1 MGKTAFIFPGQG
13 SQYVGMGR
21 DLYDSSQI
29 AKKIFDEFNKIT
41 GRNISGF
48 CFDGPEEELKQTI
61 NTQPSILAVSIACL
75 ELLNEKM
82 DIKPALTA
90 GHSLGEYAALYA
102 RGVLTLDDTIK
113 RINKRAELMGK
124 FQKGTMTAVLG
135 LDDAKLAEI
144 IDKSKS
150 FGTIS
155 IANYNTTEQ
164 TVITGEEKAIEEAE
178 KLCFEAGAKRVIRL
192 AVSGAFHSPLMKD
205 AQDEYKKYLAD
216 FSLNDAAIPVVTNT
230 DAKATLKKEEFYT
243 KMASQISSSVYWK
256 QSIDYMV
263 ENGVD
268 TFIEI
273 GPGKVLA
280 GMIKRISKTAKVYNI
295 SDLASLESTA
305 GSFSLV

>member
-75 ELLNEKM
+75 ELLKEKL
-82 DIKPALTA
+82 DIKPAFTA

-102 RGVLTLDDTIK
+102 SGVLTLDDTIK
-113 RINKRAELMGK
+113 LINKRAELMGK

-155 IANYNTTEQ
+155 IANYNTPEQ

>member
-13 SQYVGMGR
+13 SQYVGMGK
-21 DLYDSSQI
+21 DLYDSSQT
-29 AKKIFDEFNKIT
+29 AKKIFDKFNEIT

-48 CFDGPEEELKQTI
+48 CFEGPEEELKQTF

-75 ELLNEKM
+75 ELFKEKI
-82 DIKPALTA
+82 DVKPDFTA

-102 RGVLTLDDTIK
+102 SGVLTLDDTIK
-113 RINKRAELMGK
+113 LINKRAELMGK

-155 IANYNTTEQ
+155 IANYNTPEQ
-164 TVITGEEKAIEEAE
+164 TVITGEENAIQEAE
-178 KLCFEAGAKRVIRL
+178 KLCQEAGAKRVIRL

-205 AQDEYKKYLAD
+205 AQDEYQKYLAD
-216 FSLNDAAIPVVTNT
+216 FSLNDAIIPVMTNV
-230 DAKATLKKEEFYT
+230 DAKATLKKDEFRT

-295 SDLASLESTA
+295 SDLASLESTV